1 MAWRNL
7 WSICTMQWATK
18 YRLYYRLYQNVEVFH
33 PDTAKHL
40 NILENAKFPFWG
52 ENNMPGCFE
61 INIYSQTSVFRNT
74 CLKRNLHNQTTY
86 LNYIQSQHVQ
96 FLKYLSE
103 QSKTVAHLND
113 VRYSRDIHTMPFK
126 NNYYKLDYYHLTVTS
141 YWNKIYNWKMNIPF
155 SSNCPHVTACPV
167 KLISFCS
174 VSLFISF
181 IMCN

>member
-1 MAWRNL
+1 MTRYEVKLYNVIFCHVFPQCPGGIFDPYVQCNEL
-7 WSICTMQWATK
+7 QNTDYIIDCTKMWKFFILTQ
-18 YRLYYRLYQNVEVFH
+18 
-33 PDTAKHL
+33 AKHL
-40 NILENAKFPFWG
+40 NILENTKFPFWG

-61 INIYSQTSVFRNT
+61 INVYSQTSVFRNT

-141 YWNKIYNWKMNIPF
+141 Y
-155 SSNCPHVTACPV
+155 
-167 KLISFCS
+167 
-174 VSLFISF
+174 
-181 IMCN
+181 